1 MATLEECEVALEHVA
16 GLLHG
21 ADDTVR
27 QHADDRTVSL
37 FVPDLDVLFAA
48 RLHEGTLLDVTTEE
62 RPKAQIRLTVSSDDL
77 VALVN
82 GDLAFPQAFA
92 HGKVRIDAGIRDLL
106 RLRTLF

>member
-1 MATLEECEVALEHVA
+1 MATLEECEAALDHVV

-21 ADDTVR
+21 ADDSVR
-27 QHADDRTVSL
+27 QHADDRTVSC
-37 FVPDLDVLFAA
+37 FVPDLDTVFSA
-48 RLHEGTLLDVTTEE
+48 RLHEGSIIDLTTDE
-62 RPKAQIRLTVSSDDL
+62 RPKAQIRITVSSDDL

-92 HGKVRIDAGIRDLL
+92 HGRIRIDAGLRDLF